1 MERPDPNS
9 PTFDE
14 ALRIARDLAQ
24 DAGTLVHYPH
34 LRLENARYGRGFA
47 FLETIRTDSGDTDA
61 YVLVTTTRRGGGVLS
76 KAGRTI
82 DQVIA
87 EYLAQTEHENRDIPD
102 SELSVAHRVALEAYD
117 AGLTRIEEVP
127 SHRALG
133 AQRADYATFILLVLR
148 RNHNQGNSGRK
159 ILAHNDFL
167 LEGPT
172 PGRRYTQPCPH
183 CGQPTFYEER
193 YPRAVCDQCGGRT
206 TDRSGRRVAGFN
218 IDMSG
223 GMIAYY
229 ADTVEVSDGSGYEEC
244 VEVSRTGACFIDGR
258 PATMQEARF
267 GGIVVQLDSADQ
279 PGQGSP
285 RQAGQHGDG
294 CLRRAFRRMRRH

>member
-9 PTFDE
+9 PSFNE

-24 DAGTLVHYPH
+24 DASTLVHYPH
-34 LRLENARYGRGFA
+34 PGLENAQYGRGFA

-61 YVLVTTTRRGGGVLS
+61 YVLVTTTRRGSGVLS
-76 KAGRTI
+76 MAERTI
-82 DQVIA
+82 DGVIA
-87 EYLAQTEHENRDIPD
+87 EHLAQAEHENRDIPD
-102 SELSVAHRVALEAYD
+102 SELSMAHRMALEAYD
-117 AGLTRIEEVP
+117 AGLTRIHEMP
-127 SHRALG
+127 GRRALD
-133 AQRADYATFILLVLR
+133 AQQADYAEFVLLVLR
-148 RNHNQGNSGRK
+148 RNHNQGGSGRK

-167 LEGPT
+167 LKGPT
-172 PGRRYTQPCPH
+172 TGRRYTQPCPH
-183 CGQPTFYEER
+183 CGRPTFYQER

-206 TDRSGRRVAGFN
+206 TDRSGRRVTGFN
-218 IDMSG
+218 TDMSG

-267 GGIVVQLDSADQ
+267 GGIVVQLDTADQ
-279 PGQGSP
+279 PDQASP
-285 RQAGQHGDG
+285 RQAAQHGDG
-294 CLRRAFRRMRRH
+294 RLRRAFRRLRRQ